1 MELRHIRYFIRAAEL
16 LHFTNAAES
25 LYISQPT
32 LSTHIHQLEEE
43 MGLTLFDRIG
53 RHVSLTEA
61 GKVFLE
67 HAERAL
73 HELDIA
79 VERIADL
86 KGLVSGKL
94 RLNALSVFGNEL
106 MPAWI
111 TTFHAIY
118 PQIIIDLTTGNS
130 DAIEEDLQSGRTD
143 LALSY
148 VPSANEFFHSE
159 TLFTEQVFLVVSKK
173 HPLAT
178 KTEIDPQSLNNMPL
192 ALGSRRLAG
201 RRMIDSFF
209 FENRILPNVLLET
222 DDLPAL
228 LKIVSA
234 GDVASLL
241 ARITVGK
248 HPDLCL
254 VPIAGKKLYVS
265 YGVLWHKQCHLS
277 PAAQAFLDHIK
288 QSRTA

>member
-1 MELRHIRYFIRAAEL
+1 MELRHIRYFVRAAEL
-16 LHFTNAAES
+16 LHFTQAAES

-43 MGLTLFDRIG
+43 VGLTLFDRIG
-53 RHVSLTEA
+53 RHVALTEA
-61 GKVFLE
+61 GKMFLE

-73 HELDIA
+73 HELDMA

-86 KGLVSGKL
+86 KGLVSGRL
-94 RLNALSVFGNEL
+94 RLSSLSVFGNEL
-106 MPAWI
+106 MPSWI
-111 TTFHAIY
+111 TTFHAVY
-118 PQIIIDLTTGNS
+118 PQIVMDLKTGNS
-130 DAIEEDLQSGRTD
+130 DTIEEDLQSGRID

-148 VPSANEFFHSE
+148 VPSTNELFASE
-159 TLFTEQVFLVVSKK
+159 TLFTEQVFLVVAKQ

-178 KTEIDPQSLNNMPL
+178 KSEIELQDLNNIPL

-209 FENRILPNVLLET
+209 FENRILANVLLET

-228 LKIVSA
+228 LKILSA
-234 GDVASLL
+234 GDVGSLL

-254 VPIAGKKLYVS
+254 VPIAGKQLYVS
-265 YGVLWHKQCHLS
+265 YGVLWNKQCHLS
-277 PAAQAFLDHIK
+277 PSAQAFLEHIK
-288 QSRTA
+288 QK